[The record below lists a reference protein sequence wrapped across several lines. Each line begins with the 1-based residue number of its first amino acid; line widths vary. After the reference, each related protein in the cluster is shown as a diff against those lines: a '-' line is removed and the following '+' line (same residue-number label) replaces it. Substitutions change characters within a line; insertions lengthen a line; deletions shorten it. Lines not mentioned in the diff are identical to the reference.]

1 MAIYTEDNAS
11 QTNVVQALQTA
22 LNDLIVVDDVTI
34 LDNNNLPRVRFRG
47 QLHAD
52 NQETRFEEVVQRFA
66 QLGYT
71 PLLTEEPQ
79 YHTVNAI
86 PAVIKGKVG
95 KPWVNAVLF
104 VLTCISVLALG
115 AMHENI
121 DVIAQPLE
129 IWRGWQF
136 ALTIMGILTAHEL
149 SHYFVGRR
157 YGSPTSLPYFIPIP
171 LSILGTMGAVIFQR
185 GPMHSRK
192 ALFDIGAA
200 GPIGGLVIAIPL
212 LILGLMTSQ
221 VGNPR
226 EFLDIPPG
234 EPLPLM
240 QEGNSILY
248 VAAKYAVH
256 GRFLPDRTTG
266 EDVWLSP
273 PSTGGSMAFAAW
285 AGLLVTALNL
295 FPIGQFDGG
304 HIAYAIWGKR
314 AWVIARI
321 FIFII
326 FGWGIILTLL
336 GNPAGGTWL
345 VWGGVGLFMRPNH
358 PPPLNDVTPLDPRRK
373 TMGWIIVGIFIL
385 IIIPVP
391 LIQIVL

>member
-1 MAIYTEDNAS
+1 MTLYTDDNTN
-11 QTNVVQALQTA
+11 QTNVVQALQAA
-22 LNDLIVVDDVTI
+22 LNDLILIDDVTV
-34 LDNNNLPRVRFRG
+34 LDNNNQPRVRFRG
-47 QLHAD
+47 KLRAND
-52 NQETRFEEVVQRFA
+52 QEARFEEVVHRFET
-66 QLGYT
+66 LGYT
-71 PLLTEEPQ
+71 PLLTEESA
-79 YHTVNAI
+79 YHIVHAI
-86 PAVIKGKVG
+86 PAVAKGKTG

-104 VLTCISVLALG
+104 ILTSISVLALG
-115 AMHENI
+115 ATHENI
-121 DVIAQPLE
+121 DIFAHPLE
-129 IWRGWQF
+129 IWRGWRF
-136 ALTIMGILTAHEL
+136 AVTIMGILTAHEL

-200 GPIGGLVIAIPL
+200 GPIGGLLVAIPL

-226 EFLDIPPG
+226 DFLDIPPG
-234 EPLPLM
+234 DPLPLM
-240 QEGNSILY
+240 QEGNSLFY
-248 VAAKYAVH
+248 LAAKFAVH
-256 GRFLPDRTTG
+256 GRILPDRTTG

-273 PSTGGSMAFAAW
+273 PSPGGSMAFAAW

-304 HIAYAIWGKR
+304 HIAYAMWGKR

-321 FIFII
+321 VIFII
-326 FGWGIILTLL
+326 FGWGIFLTLI

-345 VWGGVGLFMRPNH
+345 LWGGVGLLMRPSH

-373 TMGWIIVGIFIL
+373 TMGWIIIGIFALIL
-385 IIIPVP
+385 IPVP
-391 LIQIVL
+391 LIQIVI

>member
-11 QTNVVQALQTA
+11 QTIVVQALQTA
-22 LNDLIVVDDVTI
+22 LVELIVVDDVTV
-34 LDNNNLPRVRFRG
+34 LDNSSKPRVRFRG
-47 QLHAD
+47 QLHTED
-52 NQETRFEEVVQRFA
+52 QEIHFEEVVQRFA

-71 PLLTEEPQ
+71 PLLTEEFQ
-79 YHTVNAI
+79 YHVISAV
-86 PAVIKGKVG
+86 PAVVNGKTG

-104 VLTCISVLALG
+104 VLTCISVLAVG
-115 AMHENI
+115 AVQENI
-121 DVIAQPLE
+121 DILTSPLE

-136 ALTIMGILTAHEL
+136 AITIMGILTAHEL

-157 YGSPTSLPYFIPIP
+157 YGSPLSLPYFIPIP
-171 LSILGTMGAVIFQR
+171 LNFLGTMGAVIFQR

-192 ALFDIGAA
+192 SLFDIGAA

-212 LILGLMTSQ
+212 LILGLATSQ

-226 EFLDIPPG
+226 DFMDIPTG

-248 VAAKYAVH
+248 LATKLVVH

-273 PSTGGSMAFAAW
+273 PSPGGSMAFAAW

-304 HIAYAIWGKR
+304 HISYAMWGKR

-321 FIFII
+321 VIYII
-326 FGWGIILTLL
+326 LGWGIILTLM

-345 VWGGVGLFMRPNH
+345 LLGVVGTLMRPKH

-373 TMGWIIVGIFIL
+373 TLGWIIIGIFVLIL
-385 IIIPVP
+385 VPIP

>member
-34 LDNNNLPRVRFRG
+34 LDNNNLPRIRFRG

-86 PAVIKGKVG
+86 PTVIKGKVG

-273 PSTGGSMAFAAW
+273 PSKGGSMAFAAW

>member
-1 MAIYTEDNAS
+1 MAIYTEDTGR
-11 QTNVVQALQTA
+11 QTDIIQALQTA
-22 LNDLIVVDDVTI
+22 LNDLIAVDDVTV
-34 LDNNNLPRVRFRG
+34 LDTKKQPRVRFRG
-47 QLHAD
+47 QMYVED
-52 NQETRFEEVVQRFA
+52 QEIRFEQVVQRFA
-66 QLGYT
+66 VLGYT
-71 PLLTEEPQ
+71 PLLTEDSQ
-79 YHTVNAI
+79 YHIIHAVPTV
-86 PAVIKGKVG
+86 VKGKTG

-104 VLTCISVLALG
+104 VLTCISVLTLG

-121 DVIAQPLE
+121 DILTQPLE
-129 IWRGWQF
+129 VWRGWRF
-136 ALTIMGILTAHEL
+136 AVTIMGILTAHEL

-192 ALFDIGAA
+192 SLFDIGAA

-212 LILGLMTSQ
+212 LIFGLMTSQ

-226 EFLDIPPG
+226 DFLDIQPG

-240 QEGNSILY
+240 QEGNSLLY
-248 VAAKYAVH
+248 LGAKYAVH

-273 PSTGGSMAFAAW
+273 PSPGGSMAFAAW

-304 HIAYAIWGKR
+304 HIAYAMWGKR
-314 AWVIARI
+314 AWIIARI
-321 FIFII
+321 FIYII
-326 FGWGIILTLL
+326 FGWGAILTLL

-345 VWGGVGLFMRPNH
+345 VWGSVGLFMRPQH

-373 TMGWIIVGIFIL
+373 TLGWIIIAIFIL

-391 LIQIVL
+391 LIQIVI

>member
-1 MAIYTEDNAS
+1 MAIYTENNENQS
-11 QTNVVQALQTA
+11 NVVHALQVA
-22 LNDLIVVDDVTI
+22 LNDLLVVDDVTVM
-34 LDNNNLPRVRFRG
+34 DNNTQPRVRFRG

-52 NQETRFEEVVQRFA
+52 DQEARFEELVNRFT

-71 PLLTEEPQ
+71 PLLTEESQ
-79 YHTVNAI
+79 YHIIHAI
-86 PAVIKGKVG
+86 PAVADGKTG

-104 VLTCISVLALG
+104 VLTCFSVLALG

-121 DVIAQPLE
+121 DIFAQPSE
-129 IWRGWQF
+129 IWRGWRF
-136 ALTIMGILTAHEL
+136 AVTIMGILTAHEL

-226 EFLDIPPG
+226 DFLDIPVG

-256 GRFLPDRTTG
+256 GRFLPDQTTG

-273 PSTGGSMAFAAW
+273 PSPGGSMAFAAW
-285 AGLLVTALNL
+285 AGLLVTAQC
-295 FPIGQFDGG
+295 GAA
-304 HIAYAIWGKR
+304 IA
-314 AWVIARI
+314 
-321 FIFII
+321 
-326 FGWGIILTLL
+326 
-336 GNPAGGTWL
+336 
-345 VWGGVGLFMRPNH
+345 
-358 PPPLNDVTPLDPRRK
+358 
-373 TMGWIIVGIFIL
+373 
-385 IIIPVP
+385 
-391 LIQIVL
+391 

>member
-1 MAIYTEDNAS
+1 MAIYTENNENQS
-11 QTNVVQALQTA
+11 NVVHALQVA
-22 LNDLIVVDDVTI
+22 LNDLLVVDDVTVM
-34 LDNNNLPRVRFRG
+34 DNNTQPRVRLRG

-52 NQETRFEEVVQRFA
+52 DQEARFEELVNRFT

-71 PLLTEEPQ
+71 PLLTEESQ
-79 YHTVNAI
+79 YHIIHAI
-86 PAVIKGKVG
+86 PAVADGKTG

-104 VLTCISVLALG
+104 VLTCFSVLALG

-121 DVIAQPLE
+121 DIFAQPSE
-129 IWRGWQF
+129 IWRGWRF
-136 ALTIMGILTAHEL
+136 AVTIMGILTAHEL

-226 EFLDIPPG
+226 DFLDIPVG

-256 GRFLPDRTTG
+256 GRFLPDQTTG

-273 PSTGGSMAFAAW
+273 PSPGGSMAFAAW

-304 HIAYAIWGKR
+304 HIAYALWGKK
-314 AWVIARI
+314 AWIIARV
-321 FIFII
+321 FIYII

-345 VWGGVGLFMRPNH
+345 VWGAVGILMRPKH
-358 PPPLNDVTPLDPRRK
+358 PPPLNDATPLDPQRK
-373 TMGWIIVGIFIL
+373 TLGWIIIGIFIL

-391 LIQIVL
+391 LIQIVI

>member
-1 MAIYTEDNAS
+1 MTIKIDDNSS
-11 QTNVVQALQTA
+11 QVNIVPALQTA
-22 LNDLIVVDDVTI
+22 LQDLITIDDVTI
-34 LDNNNLPRVRFRG
+34 LDNNPQPRVRFRG
-47 QLHAD
+47 QLIEPD
-52 NQETRFEEVVQRFA
+52 QEARFEKVVQRFA
-66 QLGYT
+66 VLGYT
-71 PLLTEEPQ
+71 PLLTEEPAYQ
-79 YHTVNAI
+79 EVHAI
-86 PAVIKGKVG
+86 PAVINGKTG
-95 KPWVNAVLF
+95 KPWVNVVLF
-104 VLTCISVLALG
+104 LLTCLSVLALG
-115 AMHENI
+115 ATHENI
-121 DVIAQPLE
+121 DIFAQPGE
-129 IWRGWQF
+129 IWRGWPF
-136 ALTIMGILTAHEL
+136 AVTIMGILTAHEF

-226 EFLDIPPG
+226 DFLDIPPG

-240 QEGNSILY
+240 QEGNSLLY
-248 VAAKYAVH
+248 LSAKFAVF
-256 GRFLPDRTTG
+256 GRVLPDPATG

-273 PSTGGSMAFAAW
+273 PSQGGSMAFAAW

-304 HIAYAIWGKR
+304 HIAYALWGKR

-326 FGWGIILTLL
+326 FGWGVFLTLV

-345 VWGGVGLFMRPNH
+345 LWGGIGLLMRPSH
-358 PPPLNDVTPLDPRRK
+358 PPPLNDVTPLDSKRK
-373 TMGWIIVGIFIL
+373 VMGWIIVGIFALIL
-385 IIIPVP
+385 IPIP
-391 LIQIVL
+391 LIQIML